1 MSTPAL
7 LHPYVSA
14 PSVAA
19 RFRRSGAMP
28 ASVVG
33 PVTIRPIRAEDG
45 ETLLRLCHEHARREV
60 LERAPF
66 GPGRG
71 DARDLVEALFDPP
84 IRVWAWIAEADGEA
98 IGYAGAVAGCS
109 LLERGN
115 YFQLES
121 LYVRPHPQAQELERR
136 LFLQVLRMART
147 LGCLN
152 LQWRLPASQAERI
165 QAQLPATA
173 VRTNAVHYVL
183 PLGDGAAD
191 PAARHDD

>member
-1 MSTPAL
+1 MSAPAL
-7 LHPYVSA
+7 LHPHLST
-14 PSVAA
+14 PPVAG
-19 RFRRSGAMP
+19 RVRRSGVAP
-28 ASVVG
+28 ASVAG
-33 PVTIRPIRAEDG
+33 PAAIRPARAEDC
-45 ETLLRLCHEHARREV
+45 ETLLRLCREHARRAA

-84 IRVWAWIAEADGEA
+84 VRVWAWIAEADGEA

-121 LYVRPHPQAQELERR
+121 LYVRPQAQAQELERR
-136 LFLQVLRMART
+136 LFLQALRMART

-152 LQWRLPASQAERI
+152 LQWRLPAAQAARI
-165 QAQLPATA
+165 EAQLPAAA
-173 VRTNAVHYVL
+173 VRTDSVHYVL
-183 PLGDGAAD
+183 PLDD
-191 PAARHDD
+191 RTVDRAARGR